1 MTDRVGDRGEDNFK
15 QTFFKT
21 SEKVI
26 PSRRRIKPITR
37 KNYMKPI
44 GQEVCAVMSCDWS
57 EHNNFA
63 TNQKKRKAGSYELIG
78 DGDLVTKKRRPG
90 H

>member
-1 MTDRVGDRGEDNFK
+1 MRSFQEGGGEGDKVTDRVGDRGEDNFK

-44 GQEVCAVMSCDWS
+44 GQEVCAVIG
-57 EHNNFA
+57 
-63 TNQKKRKAGSYELIG
+63 QK
-78 DGDLVTKKRRPG
+78 V
-90 H
+90 